1 MKLSC
6 EQTRCGEG
14 LSPSRLLVNYK
25 NMNLYTNPT
34 SRVVQKLQ
42 PSQTITLLEAKQIGP
57 SSVPPHLYNS
67 KHIGIL

>member
-6 EQTRCGEG
+6 EQIRCGEG
-14 LSPSRLLVNYK
+14 LSSSWLLVNYK

-42 PSQTITLLEAKQIGP
+42 PNQTITVLEAKQIGP
-57 SSVPPHLYNS
+57 GSGCPHLYDS
-67 KHIGIL
+67 